1 MSLLTYGVGESKR
14 WYYPISAFL
23 ISALRIAPWAL
34 FYPHVQTAF
43 NLDTTASIILISTFT
58 GLGSMIIG
66 PPISGAILDKYG
78 PKIPFV
84 LSGIFALSGYL
95 ILMVVL
101 GKETW
106 AEAQTLW
113 YVGGFLIGLGAGFYS
128 GSYTAT
134 VAKWFPDRLGTA
146 MAVGGSGMSIGTMIL
161 TPLIASFIVQYGFT
175 GNIFLILGVV
185 GFCAITLLGVIAWRL
200 PAADWKPQGMVVKA
214 RAAGQPVQ
222 EQKQYTFAEAIRDKR
237 YWILAGGF
245 LGAAFSNMLFSQN
258 ATLIIIEGLT
268 SVGMDRAEI
277 MATVVPYYLSLT
289 SFAGI
294 FGTFFWGWV
303 LDKLGPFVALPLMYF
318 ISGVLIWVFYMGYTS
333 VTLIYIL
340 GAILVLA
347 MRGEGTL
354 HYASVP
360 AVFGRQH
367 IGKIMSTLNSM
378 SVGIGIAFGPFLGSY
393 IKDITGGFKA
403 SLILAVS
410 LRMMG
415 TAFAI
420 IGYFLTKKEKEQAK
434 SEAAA

>member
-1 MSLLTYGVGESKR
+1 MSFLTYGVGDNKR
-14 WYYPISAFL
+14 WYYPMSAFMMG
-23 ISALRIAPWAL
+23 AMRIAPWAL

-43 NLDTTASIILISTFT
+43 NLETTANIILVSTFT
-58 GLGSMIIG
+58 GLGSMILG
-66 PPISGAILDKYG
+66 PPISGTILDKYG
-78 PKIPFV
+78 PKIPFA
-84 LSGIFALSGYL
+84 LSGIFSLAGYL
-95 ILMVVL
+95 TLMVVL

-113 YVGGFLIGLGAGFYS
+113 YVGGFLIGLGAGFYA

-134 VAKWFPDRLGTA
+134 VAKWFPDRLGVA
-146 MAVGGSGMSIGTMIL
+146 MALGGSGMSIGTMIL
-161 TPLIASFIVQYGFT
+161 TPLIASFIVRYGFT
-175 GNIFLILGVV
+175 GNIFMILGIV
-185 GFCAITLLGVIAWRL
+185 GFCAITLLGAIPWRL
-200 PAADWKPQGMVVKA
+200 PKADWKPEGLGAKA
-214 RAAGQPVQ
+214 KASGKPVQ
-222 EQKQYTFAEAIRDKR
+222 EQKQFTFAEAVRDRR

-258 ATLIIIEGLT
+258 VTLIIIEGLT
-268 SVGMDRAEI
+268 SVGMGRADI

-294 FGTFFWGWV
+294 FGTFLWGWV

-333 VTLIYIL
+333 VTFIYVV

-354 HYASVP
+354 HYAAVP

-378 SVGIGIAFGPFLGSY
+378 SVGIGIALGPFLGSY
-393 IKDITGGFKA
+393 IRDITGGFKT

-415 TAFAI
+415 TAFALV
-420 IGYFLTKKEKEQAK
+420 GYFLTKKEKAK
-434 SEAAA
+434 KDVTA